1 MISDTS
7 SDYDSVSNVGSRTRG
22 SRPASF
28 LLDDEY
34 DVITEESES
43 RAEKDDHDDDDP
55 SSSSESEGPDAKDAG
70 KKTKRIPPPGI
81 LKESSGEDEDQDGDE
96 DQITARQPFPPTLI
110 PELTPSSVASSSILN
125 QHAEQYSSVS
135 HSVAVSSVTVSS
147 SLEEYQS
154 SNITK
159 NAVATEITE
168 KRSQVEDTL
177 VTSKTSTTTTNIAPA
192 KNDGSS
198 LSDHSQGI
206 SKPE

>member
-1 MISDTS
+1 
-7 SDYDSVSNVGSRTRG
+7 
-22 SRPASF
+22 

-43 RAEKDDHDDDDP
+43 RAENDDHDDDDP

-96 DQITARQPFPPTLI
+96 DQSTTKPFIPPTLI
-110 PELTPSSVASSSILN
+110 PEPTHSSVASSSTILN

-177 VTSKTSTTTTNIAPA
+177 VTSKTSTTTTNIAQA
-192 KNDGSS
+192 KHDGSS

>member
-1 MISDTS
+1 M
-7 SDYDSVSNVGSRTRG
+7 
-22 SRPASF
+22 
-28 LLDDEY
+28 
-34 DVITEESES
+34 
-43 RAEKDDHDDDDP
+43 
-55 SSSSESEGPDAKDAG
+55 
-70 KKTKRIPPPGI
+70 
-81 LKESSGEDEDQDGDE
+81 KESSGEDEDQDGDE
-96 DQITARQPFPPTLI
+96 DQSTTKPFIPPTLI
-110 PELTPSSVASSSILN
+110 PEPTYSSVASSSILD

-154 SNITK
+154 SNIT
-159 NAVATEITE
+159 NNTVATEITE

-177 VTSKTSTTTTNIAPA
+177 VTSKSSTTTTNIAQA